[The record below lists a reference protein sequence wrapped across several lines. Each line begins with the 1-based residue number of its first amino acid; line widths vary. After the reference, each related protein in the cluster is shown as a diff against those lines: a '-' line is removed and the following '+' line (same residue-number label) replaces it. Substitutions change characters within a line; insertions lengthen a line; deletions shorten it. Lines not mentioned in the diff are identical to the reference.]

1 MNNIHAFSDRET
13 IEQEAREW
21 LIRLDGDNEPSS
33 AQIIQLRTWVA
44 RSPAHREEL
53 LRISEFWDDAN
64 ILTELSIPL
73 STPQTAAPQTA
84 APQPE
89 TQEPETQEHKP
100 RTTFGS
106 LLSPLFAFNRN
117 SAIAASLMLAVAL
130 GLFTALGPQ
139 PSDATNGIFVTAI
152 GDIQEHKLVDG
163 SLLKINTDSQV
174 QVDYS
179 DGVRKLRLLRGEAHF
194 QVSHN
199 ADWPFEVY
207 AGKRMVKAIGTAFS
221 VQLNSDS
228 VKVLVSEGRVDIAA
242 SVEQQRQ
249 LQKIGSLG
257 YAQKATFSNR
267 EISIDAAQDKTALIQ
282 EISTLA
288 KQELSRKLS
297 WREGYLVFDG
307 DPLSYVVEEINRYL
321 PTTIEIADPAI
332 SQRRIGGRFKVGQL
346 EALFDVLESSF
357 GIQVSRIDDQHIQL
371 RLQPE

>member
-1 MNNIHAFSDRET
+1 MNNIHAFIDRET

-21 LIRLDGDNEPSS
+21 LIRLDGDDEPSS
-33 AQIIQLRTWVA
+33 AQITELRTWVA

-73 STPQTAAPQTA
+73 TTPQG
-84 APQPE
+84 
-89 TQEPETQEHKP
+89 EHKP
-100 RTTFGS
+100 RNTFNS
-106 LLSPLFAFNRN
+106 LWAPLFAFNRY
-117 SAIAASLMLAVAL
+117 SAIAASLMLAAAL
-130 GLFTALGPQ
+130 GLYTALGPQ
-139 PSDATNGIFVTAI
+139 PSNATNGIFVTAI
-152 GDIQEHKLVDG
+152 GDIQQHKLVDG
-163 SLLKINTDSQV
+163 TMLKINTDSQV
-174 QVDYS
+174 QIDYS
-179 DGVRKLRLLRGEAHF
+179 DSTRKIRLLRGEAHF

-199 ADWPFEVY
+199 ANWPFEVY
-207 AGKRMVKAIGTAFS
+207 AGKRRVKAIGTAFS

-242 SVEQQRQ
+242 SVEKQQR
-249 LQKIGSLG
+249 LEKIGSLG

-267 EISIDAAQDKTALIQ
+267 EISQLAAQEKTAVID

-288 KQELSRKLS
+288 KQELSRQLA

-307 DPLSYVVEEINRYL
+307 DPLSHVVAEINRYL

-332 SQRRIGGRFKVGQL
+332 SQLRIGGRFKVGQL
-346 EALFDVLESSF
+346 EAMFDVLESSF

-371 RLQPE
+371 RLKPE

>member
-1 MNNIHAFSDRET
+1 
-13 IEQEAREW
+13 
-21 LIRLDGDNEPSS
+21 
-33 AQIIQLRTWVA
+33 
-44 RSPAHREEL
+44 
-53 LRISEFWDDAN
+53 
-64 ILTELSIPL
+64 
-73 STPQTAAPQTA
+73 
-84 APQPE
+84 
-89 TQEPETQEHKP
+89 
-100 RTTFGS
+100 
-106 LLSPLFAFNRN
+106 
-117 SAIAASLMLAVAL
+117 
-130 GLFTALGPQ
+130 
-139 PSDATNGIFVTAI
+139 
-152 GDIQEHKLVDG
+152 
-163 SLLKINTDSQV
+163 
-174 QVDYS
+174 
-179 DGVRKLRLLRGEAHF
+179 
-194 QVSHN
+194 
-199 ADWPFEVY
+199 
-207 AGKRMVKAIGTAFS
+207 MVKAIGTAFS